1 MQPPAGLHRL
11 LLPLAVDLL
20 SAECDGLWIRTP
32 KYPSGRKVYIR
43 IGTFCCDRPAS
54 VAVTGYAYF
63 KRNDSPCFKCT
74 VSVSHLHSTRK
85 HPARSGAEH
94 SEAMLAQHHEFLR
107 QFEQAPQ
114 TARQTHVARRAGQ
127 LTKATQ
133 AHIAT
138 LEKSIFAVPG
148 HVSVFDLFQDF
159 DKVRHAVV
167 DPMHALLEGI
177 LPFYLHQSGASEE
190 PGAIEKMQ
198 RYAARVLPRS
208 KTDGKPIFTQA
219 HLCRPEKM
227 MKWSTLHT

>member
-1 MQPPAGLHRL
+1 
-11 LLPLAVDLL
+11 
-20 SAECDGLWIRTP
+20 
-32 KYPSGRKVYIR
+32 
-43 IGTFCCDRPAS
+43 
-54 VAVTGYAYF
+54 
-63 KRNDSPCFKCT
+63 
-74 VSVSHLHSTRK
+74 
-85 HPARSGAEH
+85 
-94 SEAMLAQHHEFLR
+94 MLAQHHEFLR

-177 LPFYLHQSGASEE
+177 LPFYLRKVMVLGRYCAVPPSLRVSVLRIRRGREA
-190 PGAIEKMQ
+190 MQ